1 MKKRS
6 PGELLVELRIVRN
19 RLERD
24 LAKLDRRINALH
36 SMAVQSFPTVPA
48 LSQRVMKEVD
58 QLERVRANLMKLS
71 VLLEMLELRLETVL
85 TLNAMFGELRP
96 VVKAV
101 RELSKSFP
109 VPLEVAPDIEGILSD
124 LAALAVPQH
133 HEPVVQN
140 DDSEVKRILEEAE
153 KIASIKSAKAYIVEG

>member
-1 MKKRS
+1 MKKRT
-6 PGELLVELRIVRN
+6 PGELLVELKIIRT

-24 LAKLDRRINALH
+24 LAKLDRRINALQ

-58 QLERVRANLMKLS
+58 QLERVRANMMKLS

-124 LAALAVPQH
+124 LSALAVPQH
-133 HEPVVQN
+133 HESVIQN
-140 DDSEVKRILEEAE
+140 DEAEIKRIMEEAE
-153 KIASIKSAKAYIVEG
+153 KIASIKSTKAYIVNG